1 MNYGWPEAT
10 EGEMGNEEINLTAL
24 YRAPVTVCGERGS
37 GRYHATLAAWDRLVL
52 DVQDGDHAADP
63 EIGELV
69 SIGVA
74 DPAGWVTGEVRV
86 VAQRGAHGIVTTAP
100 QLRISQRRAAHRVT
114 LLLHVDVSEVDGE
127 PSGWVSGET
136 VDVSA
141 DGFAAQVPPIG
152 VVSGDRLG
160 VRLTLPDGQVVAGEA
175 EAIVGGPL
183 VRARWT
189 NLPERA
195 RESISE
201 ALHAAEHVS
210 LDGGA
215 LA

>member
-1 MNYGWPEAT
+1 
-10 EGEMGNEEINLTAL
+10 MGRDEVDLDAL

-63 EIGELV
+63 EIGELI
-69 SIGVA
+69 SIGVP
-74 DPAGWVTGEVRV
+74 DPKGWVTGEVRV

-100 QLRISQRRAAHRVT
+100 ELRISQRRASHRVN
-114 LLLHVDVSEVDGE
+114 LLLHVDVSEAEGE
-127 PSGWVSGET
+127 PPGWVEGET

-152 VVSGDRLG
+152 VVAGDRLG
-160 VRLTLPDGQVVAGEA
+160 VRLTLPDGQVVTGEA
-175 EAIVGGPL
+175 EAIAGAPL

-189 NLPERA
+189 VLAEREREHIAQIIREAERA
-195 RESISE
+195 GGT
-201 ALHAAEHVS
+201 AA
-210 LDGGA
+210 D
-215 LA
+215 